1 MAPKTRGRPSKK
13 AEKETAEPA
22 VVSTE
27 QKVQLNPEVTNPPQ
41 LFILPEDLSA
51 EARMVQ
57 IENPRHSTNSP
68 YIVCPERGFF
78 ELTRVSAP
86 KSTPRSWLLSSEDS
100 KENGEDVKQ
109 LESEAETTDKFS
121 TKGYML
127 RNANLMVATPI
138 DTLFLILPA
147 LAPKSATKASDKK
160 LFLSGEDYLDRMGSA
175 SPELAPL
182 LKNESIRSSIEQR
195 MAAVCDTVEGGDET
209 MYRINE
215 EKILK
220 VLLEKAKK
228 MTKQGLTPSMEEKFV
243 RKALEVPTLVI
254 ATEED
259 EEVVKTANS
268 GTSTPHVDTPDAQ
281 STAASF
287 ESATTSF
294 SEASTAATSFS
305 EDSSVTVTGNKTPAL
320 PPIGAPEGVADLLRL
335 RTAMSFLCSKYVAP
349 HMSESIKKLASSS
362 DSGTDFAPLE
372 THIAHLAKLRQEAI
386 AARSL
391 GDASRKRGYEE
402 DDDEGEGRAE
412 KKRKK
417 EEEEKRK
424 KAGES
429 RGVKNLKKVNVSGM
443 KKMSDFFKKK

>member
-1 MAPKTRGRPSKK
+1 MPPKTRGRPSKK
-13 AEKETAEPA
+13 TEKETAEVA

-27 QKVQLNPEVTNPPQ
+27 QKVQLNPEVANPPQ
-41 LFILPEDLSA
+41 LFVLPENLSE
-51 EARMVQ
+51 EARIVQ

-68 YIVCPERGFF
+68 YVVCPDRGFF

-86 KSTPRSWLLSSEDS
+86 KSTPRSWLLSSEES
-100 KENGEDVKQ
+100 KEDGGDVKQ
-109 LESEAETTDKFS
+109 PEGGADATDKFS
-121 TKGYML
+121 TKGYVL

-138 DTLFLILPA
+138 DTLFLILPS

-160 LFLSGEDYLDRMGSA
+160 LFLSGEDYLDRMGAA

-182 LKNESIRSSIEQR
+182 LKNDSIRSLLEKR
-195 MAAVCDTVEGGDET
+195 MADVCDTVEAGDET
-209 MYRINE
+209 MYRVNE
-215 EKILK
+215 EMILK

-254 ATEED
+254 ACEE
-259 EEVVKTANS
+259 EEEEVKTAKS
-268 GTSTPHVDTPDAQ
+268 GTSTPHADIPDTQ

-287 ESATTSF
+287 ESTTSSF
-294 SEASTAATSFS
+294 SQASTAATSFS
-305 EDSSVTVTGNKTPAL
+305 EDSSVTVTVNKKPVL
-320 PPIGAPEGVADLLRL
+320 PPITAPEGVADLLRL

-349 HMSESIKKLASSS
+349 HMSESVKKLASSP

-402 DDDEGEGRAE
+402 GDDEGEGRAE